1 MKNLLNCFWYYVRIW
16 MNNPEERIY
25 LHDDISSKLGRK
37 EDIHK
42 VLNKLDNELQKQGIS
57 KVFARKQGMTL
68 QDLITQ
74 INNFT
79 NGKN

>member
-1 MKNLLNCFWYYVRIW
+1 
-16 MNNPEERIY
+16 MNNPEEGIY
-25 LHDDISSKLGRK
+25 LQDDISSKLGRK
-37 EDIHK
+37 EDIHR
-42 VLNKLDNELQKQGIS
+42 VLNKLDQELQNQGIS

>member
-16 MNNPEERIY
+16 MNNPEEGIY
-25 LHDDISSKLGRK
+25 LQDDISSKLGRK

-42 VLNKLDNELQKQGIS
+42 VLNKLDQELQNQGIS

>member
-16 MNNPEERIY
+16 MNNPGENIY
-25 LHDDISSKLGRK
+25 LHEEISSKLGRK
-37 EDIHK
+37 EDIHQ

-68 QDLITQ
+68 QELITQ